1 MQVNKNSLIFY
12 YFYKTDCKKTNTN
25 HMDIRLRTLLAAVI
39 LAMVLPLTAS
49 SAAKSYT
56 LSSPDGKLRAEIS
69 AVNNVSYSVWFNGT
83 QVLAP
88 SVISMTLEDGTVLGE
103 GKVRKVT
110 KGRVATKGIPTVT
123 YKKATVDNIYN
134 WLTLNYKGYN
144 IEFRAYDSG
153 IAYRFVSTLIKG
165 DFNVTCEKAEFNF
178 PEDWKAWVP
187 YERDQGTFEEQFMN
201 SFENYYQHIKLS
213 EWDQARLAFLPL
225 VVDAPDGIKVI
236 ITESDLY
243 NYPGMFL
250 HGQGGTGM
258 KGVYAGYPKET
269 VVGGYHMLQ
278 GMVKSREDY
287 IARAS
292 AGQKFPWRIVGVVP
306 EARQLT
312 DFDMVWQLATPAA
325 DTDWSWVK
333 PGKVAWD
340 WWNDWNIRG
349 VDFEA
354 GINDATYKYYIDF
367 ASKYGIEY
375 VILDEG
381 WAENNKTDLYL
392 VVPEIHLEELV
403 AYAAER
409 NVGLILWAGYKAM
422 DKDIDGICK
431 HFAEMGIKGFKV
443 DFMDRDDQIVV
454 EFYERVARTAA
465 KYHLLLDFHGAF
477 KPAGLY
483 RTYPNVLNFEGVAGL
498 EQMKWGAEQYDQV
511 TYDVII
517 PFIRMAAGPMDYTQG
532 AMRNAIKGNAR
543 SINSEPMSQGTRCR
557 QLAEYAIFDAPLTML
572 CDTPTAYLAEPE
584 CTEFIAGFPTVWD
597 ETVPLCGEIGEY
609 VAMARRKGNVWY
621 VGALTDWNDRDLDL
635 DLGFIGAGKHM
646 TIFKDGIN
654 ANRNASDYVRTE
666 GTVPADGIVK
676 VHMAKGGGWA
686 ARIEI

>member
-1 MQVNKNSLIFY
+1 M
-12 YFYKTDCKKTNTN
+12 
-25 HMDIRLRTLLAAVI
+25 
-39 LAMVLPLTAS
+39 
-49 SAAKSYT
+49 
-56 LSSPDGKLRAEIS
+56 
-69 AVNNVSYSVWFNGT
+69 
-83 QVLAP
+83 
-88 SVISMTLEDGTVLGE
+88 
-103 GKVRKVT
+103 
-110 KGRVATKGIPTVT
+110 
-123 YKKATVDNIYN
+123 
-134 WLTLNYKGYN
+134 
-144 IEFRAYDSG
+144 
-153 IAYRFVSTLIKG
+153 
-165 DFNVTCEKAEFNF
+165 
-178 PEDWKAWVP
+178 
-187 YERDQGTFEEQFMN
+187 
-201 SFENYYQHIKLS
+201 
-213 EWDQARLAFLPL
+213 
-225 VVDAPDGIKVI
+225 
-236 ITESDLY
+236 
-243 NYPGMFL
+243 
-250 HGQGGTGM
+250 
-258 KGVYAGYPKET
+258 
-269 VVGGYHMLQ
+269 
-278 GMVKSREDY
+278 
-287 IARAS
+287 
-292 AGQKFPWRIVGVVP
+292 
-306 EARQLT
+306 
-312 DFDMVWQLATPAA
+312 
-325 DTDWSWVK
+325 
-333 PGKVAWD
+333 
-340 WWNDWNIRG
+340 
-349 VDFEA
+349 DFEA

-392 VVPEIHLEELV
+392 IVPEIHLEELV